1 MQHSNQY
8 QELFIIYDEL
18 KNLVLNH
25 TKETEDFEQICLR
38 FEEKRQNPE
47 LSVMVYGVYN
57 AGKSSFINALIG
69 KEVAKTDD
77 VPLTDTVTGYHYKNY
92 QILDTPGIDAPIA
105 HQKVADEQLLKSD
118 VILFVV
124 NPSGAAEEQA
134 TLDKLLFLVEKQKKV
149 FLIFNEKD
157 DLSEE
162 DYFKLKN
169 QTYALLQEMA
179 YKKGLGE
186 VLKNIPIYRVN
197 AKRALKGK
205 LENKQTLIE
214 KSYINDIELAIN
226 QFIDEISQNNE
237 VYTSLKN
244 NLLDCI
250 NGYINDIERLNDND
264 LKKSYDDVL
273 KEISACDV
281 SVKNDARRSIKVA
294 AKEFK
299 ELVESLLFTGEETDL
314 KAQIEA
320 LAEKKSGDVEMDV
333 LHSLEVAKEKISGY
347 IDEFELKIAKTPNQA
362 INLDYE
368 INKSHQIQIDGEIIS
383 GAKDASMLLD
393 FAKQNIDKLGQESV
407 YTALKILKESVP
419 DLMKGVSNA
428 SLKNMSVVIAKNL
441 PTVLQILSVLYEWW
455 QEQKR
460 HEQMRMQ
467 MEEQRRAKER
477 QEAQI
482 RDVARQ
488 LADNFSV
495 NLENYWYQIIEQ
507 IFAPILQSYQELGKM
522 FDEELEKNSLLLVQ
536 LSGLKQKLL

>member
-8 QELFIIYDEL
+8 QELFVIYDEL
-18 KNLVLNH
+18 KNLVVSH
-25 TKETEDFEQICLR
+25 ARETEDFRQISLR

-169 QTYALLQEMA
+169 QTYAILQEMA
-179 YKKGLGE
+179 YKKGLDE

-226 QFIDEISQNNE
+226 QFIDEIAQNNE
-237 VYTSLKN
+237 VHLSLKRS
-244 NLLDCI
+244 LSDCI
-250 NGYINDIERLNDND
+250 KSCIDDIEKANNDE
-264 LKKSYDDVL
+264 LKQSYDNIL
-273 KEISACDV
+273 KEISACEV
-281 SVKNDARRSIKVA
+281 GVKNKAKRSIKSA
-294 AKEFK
+294 SQ
-299 ELVESLLFTGEETDL
+299 ELRESIESLLFTCEDKDPTQEV
-314 KAQIEA
+314 EA
-320 LAEKKSGDVEMDV
+320 LAERKADDVKTEV
-333 LHSLEVAKEKISGY
+333 FYLLENAKDKISAY
-347 IDEFELKIAKTPNQA
+347 VDEFELKVSKTPNQNA
-362 INLDYE
+362 KLNYEAGLQAQDGHNNLVANGKDFA
-368 INKSHQIQIDGEIIS
+368 SVLHL
-383 GAKDASMLLD
+383 AKD
-393 FAKQNIDKLGQESV
+393 NIERLGQEGV
-407 YTALKILKESVP
+407 YTALQTLKQTAPE
-419 DLMKGVSNA
+419 LMKNVSNVT
-428 SLKNMSVVIAKNL
+428 LKNLSANIAKHVG
-441 PTVLQILSVLYEWW
+441 TVISVLLVVWEWW
-455 QEQKR
+455 QEKKHQ
-460 HEQMRMQ
+460 EQVRAQ
-467 MEEQRRAKER
+467 MEEERRAKER
-477 QEAQI
+477 QEAQV
-482 RDVARQ
+482 RDAARKF
-488 LADNFSV
+488 ADDFSV
-495 NLENYWYQIIEQ
+495 DLESYWMQVIGEV
-507 IFAPILQSYQELGKM
+507 FAPISQSYQELGKM
-522 FDEELEKNSLLLVQ
+522 FDEELKKNSLLLAQ
-536 LSGLKQKLL
+536 LSGLKQKLS

>member
-8 QELFIIYDEL
+8 QELFVIYDEL
-18 KNLVLNH
+18 KNLVISH

-77 VPLTDTVTGYHYKNY
+77 VPLIDTVTGYHYKNY

-169 QTYALLQEMA
+169 QTYAILQEMA
-179 YKKGLGE
+179 CKKGLGE
-186 VLKNIPIYRVN
+186 VLRNIPIYRVN

-205 LENKQTLIE
+205 LESKQTLIE

-237 VYTSLKN
+237 VHLSLKRS
-244 NLLDCI
+244 LLDCI
-250 NGYINDIERLNDND
+250 KSYIDDIEKANNDE
-264 LKKSYDDVL
+264 LKQSYDNIL
-273 KEISACDV
+273 KEISACEV
-281 SVKNDARRSIKVA
+281 GVKNKAKRSIKSA
-294 AKEFK
+294 SQ
-299 ELVESLLFTGEETDL
+299 ELRELIESLLFTCEDKDPTQEV
-314 KAQIEA
+314 EA
-320 LAEKKSGDVEMDV
+320 LAERKADDVKTEV
-333 LHSLEVAKEKISGY
+333 FYLLENAKDKISAY
-347 IDEFELKIAKTPNQA
+347 VDEFELKVSKTPNQNA
-362 INLDYE
+362 KLNYEAGLQAQDGHNNLVANGKDFA
-368 INKSHQIQIDGEIIS
+368 SVLHL
-383 GAKDASMLLD
+383 AKD
-393 FAKQNIDKLGQESV
+393 NIERLGQEGV
-407 YTALKILKESVP
+407 YTALQTLKQTAPE
-419 DLMKGVSNA
+419 LMKNVSNVT
-428 SLKNMSVVIAKNL
+428 LKNLSANIAKHVG
-441 PTVLQILSVLYEWW
+441 TVISVLLVVWEWRQEKKH
-455 QEQKR
+455 QEQVR
-460 HEQMRMQ
+460 AQ
-467 MEEQRRAKER
+467 MEEERRAKER
-477 QEAQI
+477 QEAQV
-482 RDVARQ
+482 RDAARKF
-488 LADNFSV
+488 ADDFSV
-495 NLENYWYQIIEQ
+495 DLESYWMQVIGEV
-507 IFAPILQSYQELGKM
+507 FAPISQSYQELGKM
-522 FDEELEKNSLLLVQ
+522 FDEELKKNSLLLVQ